1 VTETDGSTSTYQYDS
16 VIFRLSNAG
25 TSVKQKTGVLRS
37 TEAPDLMTPSASIMT
52 SAATT
57 ETVTDGDGRRLTIR
71 QLTALDRLRL
81 FKAAGP
87 ILAQNQPWLGMALI
101 ASSVNAIDD
110 VPVPPPGNEAQV
122 EAMVARLGDS
132 GISAVAQAL
141 QQSTE
146 LTTAEVLD
154 NAGN

>member
-1 VTETDGSTSTYQYDS
+1 
-16 VIFRLSNAG
+16 
-25 TSVKQKTGVLRS
+25 
-37 TEAPDLMTPSASIMT
+37 MTPTTSILA
-52 SAATT
+52 SAAAS
-57 ETVTDGDGRRLTIR
+57 EIVTDDDGRRLAIR
-71 QLTALDRLRL
+71 RLTALDRLRL

-87 ILAQNQPWLGMALI
+87 TLAQNQPWLGMALI

-110 VPVPPPGNEAQV
+110 VPIPTPANEAQI

-141 QQSTE
+141 QQSAD
-146 LTTAEVLD
+146 LTTAELLD